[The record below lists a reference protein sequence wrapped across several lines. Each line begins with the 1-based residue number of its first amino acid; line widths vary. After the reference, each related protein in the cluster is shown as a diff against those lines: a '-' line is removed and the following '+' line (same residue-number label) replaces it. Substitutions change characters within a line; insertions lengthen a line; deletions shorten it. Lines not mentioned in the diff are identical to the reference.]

1 MARLGQ
7 QLLFAGLMFVVP
19 WGLTGCG
26 NDDDEFTPDD
36 DDATADDDDD
46 ETADD
51 DDDATADD
59 DDDATADDDDDAT
72 AGDDDDDATAGDDD
86 SADFDGSIGGSLLL
100 GGITPTA
107 TAPYDV
113 GIGVFEDANFDPVL
127 GPTGPSST
135 GVRLSVGSFPV
146 TYVVPYI
153 EGEGVWIAV
162 SLDDNGSG
170 LQGGPDSGDIVGFHP
185 SRVTVS
191 ATGIDVTL
199 DTLVP

>member
-72 AGDDDDDATAGDDD
+72 AGD
-86 SADFDGSIGGSLLL
+86 
-100 GGITPTA
+100 
-107 TAPYDV
+107 
-113 GIGVFEDANFDPVL
+113 DANFDPVL